1 MNRQVVPS
9 MILSVFIVCFFSVLL
24 YDREKPRS
32 AVEPAKGERKREASS
47 KVEPPAAPV
56 PPPSSKKP
64 STSPAVPAPEASSP
78 KGAEPASAVTPE
90 APAPKAAAATV
101 VSEPAAEPQKT
112 APSPPPSAP
121 PEPRGAFTTA
131 KDGES
136 LDDIAVRVYGS
147 ADQAESLWRANRD
160 QLPRRNSPI
169 KAGAVLRTPA
179 E

>member
-1 MNRQVVPS
+1 
-9 MILSVFIVCFFSVLL
+9 MILSVFFVCFFSVLL

-32 AVEPAKGERKREASS
+32 AVESVKGERKREAPSKPEPPVAPVQPASS
-47 KVEPPAAPV
+47 EKPSTIPAAP
-56 PPPSSKKP
+56 
-64 STSPAVPAPEASSP
+64 APEGSSP
-78 KGAEPASAVTPE
+78 KAPEPASPANSATPE
-90 APAPKAAAATV
+90 TAKVA
-101 VSEPAAEPQKT
+101 SELAAERQKA
-112 APSPPPSAP
+112 APSPLPSTP

-147 ADQAESLWRANRD
+147 ADQADSLWRANRD
-160 QLPRRNSPI
+160 QLPHRNSPI